1 MTSLAPDSVKS
12 TGAVGIALEAFA
24 YIIIIMEISI
34 FYFAFE
40 LTFDSYFCSATCLVF
55 AFLFFLSPLCTLAQ
69 TPC

>member
-1 MTSLAPDSVKS
+1 
-12 TGAVGIALEAFA
+12 
-24 YIIIIMEISI
+24 MEISI